1 MICVSIF
8 FFGVEQLTQKY
19 GTLHEFVCHIYC
31 ETITITLVNIHPRT
45 KLQEFFSLVKRTFTA
60 YSLSTFQIYNT
71 VLSAMVTK
79 LHITSSEFTHLLT
92 EVCIFWS
99 PLPIFPFPYFCQLL
113 ICSLFLWVWCF
124 KILHV
129 WDHTVLHSV
138 VYSCWHK

>member
-1 MICVSIF
+1 MCIYF

-92 EVCIFWS
+92 EVCIF
-99 PLPIFPFPYFCQLL
+99 
-113 ICSLFLWVWCF
+113 
-124 KILHV
+124 
-129 WDHTVLHSV
+129 
-138 VYSCWHK
+138 